1 MRRGEIWW
9 ADLPEPQGSEPGFT
23 RPVVV
28 MQSDRFNDTDVRT
41 TIVAIIT
48 SNLRL
53 ANMPGN
59 VLVEQSQ
66 SPLPRD
72 SVVNVSQMT
81 TVDKSSLVER
91 IGRLPNEL
99 MSSVDSGLRLVLEL

>member
-9 ADLPEPQGSEPGFT
+9 ADLPEPQGSEPGFI

-28 MQSDRFNDTDVRT
+28 VQSDRFNDTDVRT

-66 SPLPRD
+66 SPLRRD

-99 MSSVDSGLRLVLEL
+99 MSNVESGIRLVLGL

>member
-28 MQSDRFNDTDVRT
+28 MQNDRFNETDVRT

-53 ANMPGN
+53 AKMPGN

-91 IGRLPNEL
+91 IGRLPDSL
-99 MSSVDSGLRLVLEL
+99 MSSVDSGLRLALGL